1 MTTERFC
8 VRNVRYD
15 DLSVICAL
23 EEQCF
28 AVAWTMDDFELF
40 CGEALCE
47 ASDVSRSLFLVCTD
61 SDGGICG
68 YLCARRVLD
77 EGEVLNVAASPSC
90 RRMGVGRL
98 LMTSAA
104 DMLASDGVR
113 EIFLEVRESNSA
125 ARSLYASLGYEA
137 VGVRRCYYRCPI
149 EDAVLMRCLV

>member
-61 SDGGICG
+61 CNACNVNITVGHSDKT
-68 YLCARRVLD
+68 
-77 EGEVLNVAASPSC
+77 EVFLLNSLTCS
-90 RRMGVGRL
+90 
-98 LMTSAA
+98 SK
-104 DMLASDGVR
+104 
-113 EIFLEVRESNSA
+113 FSNSTC
-125 ARSLYASLGYEA
+125 
-137 VGVRRCYYRCPI
+137 RCSF
-149 EDAVLMRCLV
+149 